1 MNSSYKLLALVGVLI
16 LAAGAYIFFQPKQ
29 QNIYG
34 RALVLAFVD
43 TEIKEDDHKLWE
55 KQDLTL
61 QENAS
66 CNSDNGNKLSLCI
79 KQGINKAI
87 SHTQSQDK
95 RLIILAESGYAEA
108 IVNSLHEFDNKNI
121 NGIVLLKP
129 TIKGNSFSGYQTSKM
144 LIVSDINDSAEK
156 LTLTRQLAATIRNQ
170 NNWVWS
176 SFLVDSGSGLFK
188 HPVLPHMTAYL
199 INGPVNPRYKT
210 EFDAESSWQHPHV
223 DNKAFWQQDS
233 FIQQHPISSDIQRI
247 IKAFYAYDLNFVKQW
262 PLETY
267 HAFDLLRY
275 RDSLPEEKQ
284 GRYATFSNRKG
295 HKFFLDLEK
304 YGQFVPEFVIG
315 IDDEDNLYRLTSFYT
330 TRQFYSWEQSGP
342 SPDMLYSQSLG
353 AFIHFQKPLPFE
365 DELPYLQYSSIL
377 FESIAF
383 TDEDPY
389 RNITGLSDEA
399 FKVVTLNCV
408 PCHSVHGVG
417 GAAHHL
423 DAKTVQPQP
432 GFAKPLLTYSRSV
445 LENFFFNQTETAKL
459 IGVNPN
465 YVDADVGKEL
475 IAWLQPEED

>member
-1 MNSSYKLLALVGVLI
+1 MKSSYKFVVLVGILI
-16 LAAGAYIFFQPKQ
+16 LAAGTYVLFQPKQ
-29 QNIYG
+29 ESIYG

-43 TEIKEDDHKLWE
+43 AEIQDHDRNLWE

-61 QENAS
+61 QENVS
-66 CNSDNGNKLSLCI
+66 CNSDNFKKLSLCI
-79 KQGINKAI
+79 KKSINKAA
-87 SHTQSQDK
+87 SHTQSKNKQ
-95 RLIILAESGYAEA
+95 LIILAENHYAGT
-108 IVNSLHEFDNKNI
+108 IVNSLHELEGKNI
-121 NGIVLLKP
+121 SSIVLLNP
-129 TIKGNSFSGYQTSKM
+129 AINDNSFSGNQVPKM

-156 LTLTRQLAATIRNQ
+156 LILIRQLAGSIRNQ

-176 SFLVDSGSGLFK
+176 SPLADSGVGLFK
-188 HPVLPHMTAYL
+188 HPVLPHMAAYL
-199 INGPVNPRYKT
+199 IGGPVNPGYKI
-210 EFDAESSWQHPHV
+210 EFDAESSWQHPSI
-223 DNKAFWQQDS
+223 NNEAFWQQGS
-233 FIQQHPISSDIQRI
+233 FIQERPITNDIRRI
-247 IKAFYAYDLNFVKQW
+247 IKTFYAYDINFVKQW

-267 HAFDLLRY
+267 HAFNLLKY
-275 RDSLPEEKQ
+275 RNSLPKEKQ

-304 YGQFVPEFVIG
+304 YGQFIPEFVIG
-315 IDDEDNLYRLTSFYT
+315 IDDEDNLYRLTSFYK

-342 SPDMLYSQSLG
+342 APDMFYSQSLG
-353 AFIHFQKPLPFE
+353 AFIHFQKPLAFE
-365 DELPYLQYSSIL
+365 EELPYLQYSSVL

-383 TDEDPY
+383 TDDDPY
-389 RNITGLSDEA
+389 KNITGLSDKA

-423 DAKTVQPQP
+423 DAKMVQPQP
-432 GFAKPLLTYSRSV
+432 GFAKPLLTYPRSV

-475 IAWLQPEED
+475 IAWLQPEDR

>member
-1 MNSSYKLLALVGVLI
+1 MNSSYKFITLVVILI
-16 LAAGAYIFFQPKQ
+16 LAVGTYIFFQPKQ
-29 QNIYG
+29 ENIYG

-43 TEIKEDDHKLWE
+43 AEIQDNDRKLWE

-61 QENAS
+61 QLNAS
-66 CNSDNGNKLSLCI
+66 CNSDNYSKLSLCI
-79 KQGINKAI
+79 KKNISKAI
-87 SHTQSQDK
+87 SNTQSQSK
-95 RLIILAESGYAEA
+95 QLIILAENNYAEA
-108 IVNSLHEFDNKNI
+108 VVNSLHEFDDKSI
-121 NGIVLLKP
+121 NGIALLNP
-129 TIKGNSFSGYQTSKM
+129 AINDNNFSANKVPKT
-144 LIVSDINDSAEK
+144 LIVSDVNNSADK
-156 LTLTRQLAATIRNQ
+156 FTLTRQLAAKIRGQ
-170 NNWVWS
+170 DNWVWFS
-176 SFLVDSGSGLFK
+176 PLADSGSGLLK

-199 INGPVNPRYKT
+199 INGPVNPGYKI
-210 EFDAESSWQHPHV
+210 EFDAESSWQHPRV
-223 DNKAFWQQDS
+223 NNEAFWQQES
-233 FIQQHPISSDIQRI
+233 FIQERPISDDIQRI
-247 IKAFYAYDLNFVKQW
+247 IKAFYAYDLNFIKQW

-267 HAFDLLRY
+267 HAFNLLEY
-275 RDSLPEEKQ
+275 RDSLPKQKQ

-304 YGQFVPEFVIG
+304 YGQFIPEFVIG
-315 IDDEDNLYRLTSFYT
+315 IDDEDNLYRLTSFYI

-353 AFIHFQKPLPFE
+353 AFIHFQKPLLFE
-365 DELPYLQYSSIL
+365 DELPYLQYSSIM

-389 RNITGLSDEA
+389 KNITGLSDKA

-432 GFAKPLLTYSRSV
+432 GFAKPLLTYPRSV

-475 IAWLQPEED
+475 IAWLQAEDG